1 MICCFFAVFL
11 LSQLLAPFRRLG
23 HLFSGSNEALAGE
36 QLDSA
41 AAWRLNSSTDT
52 PPAIKKP
59 NGAWFRKAA
68 VLFISIDLLIFGGIA
83 AASSSGAQPSI
94 MEETLTS
101 SELTFLE
108 DLHGSI
114 CRVFGN

>member
-23 HLFSGSNEALAGE
+23 HLFSGSNEALAVE

-41 AAWRLNSSTDT
+41 AAWRLNSSADT
-52 PPAIKKP
+52 PKAIDKP
-59 NGAWFRKAA
+59 NGFWFRKAA
-68 VLFISIDLLIFGGIA
+68 ILFISIDLLIFGGIA
-83 AASSSGAQPSI
+83 AASSSGPPPSPFQDSQ
-94 MEETLTS
+94 TS

-108 DLHGSI
+108 DLHVSI
-114 CRVFGN
+114 CRVFGR